1 MTSTLSIKLNLSGGL
16 SNQNVSFDPTMIDV
30 SAKKSKDAANK
41 SNAIYFPP
49 TIKIRQQEVENAGG
63 GLPPIQVF
71 TSPVYT
77 NKLLQQYTKVRGYE
91 PISLKEAEE
100 KGIIRDNFE
109 YFFKLLFP
117 KNSKILLNN
126 VAYTIVSSKIA
137 STKIPSEAK
146 KGEKMTFEMDVDLRV
161 IEKDKDSMVNRKRQS
176 CSKQRAAI
184 NATFDELEWFNFGFD
199 ERVEDKPKTL
209 SDISLGPLYTSRD
222 TGYATERLQKK
233 SDKKRYYNP
242 YGYPVAYAQPRSKS
256 SSSSKSL
263 PRAYPVAPPY
273 INPYGPYAGM
283 PMYPVAPPQ
292 KKSAPTSAAAAG
304 GGGRTRK
311 RRSKKS
317 RRTRRVRFA

>member
-16 SNQNVSFDPTMIDV
+16 SDQNVSFDPTMIDV

-49 TIKIRQQEVENAGG
+49 TIKITKQEVLNAGG
-63 GLPPIQVF
+63 GLSPIQVF

-77 NKLLQQYTKVRGYE
+77 NKLLQQYTKVRGYK
-91 PISLKEAEE
+91 PLSLKEAEE

-117 KNSKILLNN
+117 KNGKILLNN
-126 VAYTIVSSKIA
+126 IAYTIVSSKIA
-137 STKIPSEAK
+137 STKIPSEVK
-146 KGEKMTFEMDVDLRV
+146 KGEKMTFKMDVDLRV
-161 IEKDKDSMVNRKRQS
+161 IRKDKDSIVNRKRQN
-176 CSKQRAAI
+176 CRDQRADI
-184 NATFDELEWFNFGFD
+184 NATLDALGWFEIGFG
-199 ERVEDKPKTL
+199 ERDEDKPKKL

-222 TGYATERLQKK
+222 TGYAKERLQKK

-242 YGYPVAYAQPRSKS
+242 YGYPIAYAQPRSKS
-256 SSSSKSL
+256 SSSSKTL
-263 PRAYPVAPPY
+263 PRAYPFAPPY

-292 KKSAPTSAAAAG
+292 KKSAPTSA

-311 RRSKKS
+311 RRSKRS
-317 RRTRRVRFA
+317 RRTHRVHFV